1 VPPPPPPPRSLSP
14 HSEWQGRILEDLAR
28 TSKRGGF
35 LPTPRYKREMEHF
48 PTLEAVSTDC
58 SEYKLMEEE
67 PPALEPKLKLNRE
80 PGPLDHWLPDV
91 TEVVSRLR
99 AGAEGFSSTE
109 MERINSAFQRFKDPD
124 NPEIHKDELP
134 KVLGHLGYTQIND
147 ERVKNLA
154 DGITRYPMLE
164 KGEFVTFM
172 EKHVEYELQ
181 AFKEIFERFDVDG
194 NGELD
199 AGELHLFLS
208 SLGFTPLRSIIRESL
223 DLVDLDGNGVL
234 DFEETV
240 ILMHVY
246 RHSEGFTIDELQE
259 LTAAFME
266 QSTSSGKSQDDRILP
281 AERLSNLLI
290 SFFGPRAT
298 QYSSELQE
306 EISKCGRRRSADG
319 SVPTGPPAL
328 TFQEAVLWARRFREK
343 MFTNYRDVFARFD
356 DDGSNTIDLRE
367 VKNVIKEL
375 GFTISQKTVDEHVR
389 EAMTRGD
396 ILHSDLDGLDY
407 DSFVHFMQILNE
419 NDGFNKQEI
428 ERIRKT
434 FQKYD
439 KDGSGDI
446 NTIELSD
453 MMREMGQAPRIE
465 EVRALLAAV
474 DINGNGVLDER
485 EFIRFS
491 RLYREKQ
498 LARVKMVFLNH
509 ADKSLSPVMIPVSQ
523 VETAIQTLL
532 AEEAIEVAS
541 LPPGELGSDQPLE
554 FDEFVE
560 KTDELREALIW
571 TARKFAG
578 FDEAQVA
585 ELRQIF
591 EAFDTKRSGSLKP
604 NEATELLK
612 TLGIEVRSVEERI
625 DLAAKIAS
633 ACQEANEAGAE
644 GVVDGEVNFWV
655 FLQLFRAMKRK
666 QDEEKERRLMLTCE
680 ETKFNSQEVNGFQ
693 EVFEHCWSTLY
704 TDGAVGVDHK
714 MLPRTALYK
723 LLRNMGMRL
732 EGRTRQTLDDQL
744 SVLVGSQKGLDFTGF
759 LQLMR
764 WMVDVDF
771 GEISSKHPN

>member
-1 VPPPPPPPRSLSP
+1 
-14 HSEWQGRILEDLAR
+14 
-28 TSKRGGF
+28 
-35 LPTPRYKREMEHF
+35 
-48 PTLEAVSTDC
+48 
-58 SEYKLMEEE
+58 
-67 PPALEPKLKLNRE
+67 
-80 PGPLDHWLPDV
+80 
-91 TEVVSRLR
+91 
-99 AGAEGFSSTE
+99 
-109 MERINSAFQRFKDPD
+109 
-124 NPEIHKDELP
+124 
-134 KVLGHLGYTQIND
+134 
-147 ERVKNLA
+147 
-154 DGITRYPMLE
+154 
-164 KGEFVTFM
+164 
-172 EKHVEYELQ
+172 
-181 AFKEIFERFDVDG
+181 
-194 NGELD
+194 
-199 AGELHLFLS
+199 
-208 SLGFTPLRSIIRESL
+208 
-223 DLVDLDGNGVL
+223 
-234 DFEETV
+234 
-240 ILMHVY
+240 
-246 RHSEGFTIDELQE
+246 
-259 LTAAFME
+259 
-266 QSTSSGKSQDDRILP
+266 
-281 AERLSNLLI
+281 
-290 SFFGPRAT
+290 
-298 QYSSELQE
+298 
-306 EISKCGRRRSADG
+306 
-319 SVPTGPPAL
+319 
-328 TFQEAVLWARRFREK
+328 
-343 MFTNYRDVFARFD
+343 
-356 DDGSNTIDLRE
+356 
-367 VKNVIKEL
+367 
-375 GFTISQKTVDEHVR
+375 
-389 EAMTRGD
+389 
-396 ILHSDLDGLDY
+396 
-407 DSFVHFMQILNE
+407 
-419 NDGFNKQEI
+419 
-428 ERIRKT
+428 
-434 FQKYD
+434 
-439 KDGSGDI
+439 
-446 NTIELSD
+446 
-453 MMREMGQAPRIE
+453 
-465 EVRALLAAV
+465 
-474 DINGNGVLDER
+474 
-485 EFIRFS
+485 
-491 RLYREKQ
+491 
-498 LARVKMVFLNH
+498 
-509 ADKSLSPVMIPVSQ
+509 MIPVSQ